1 MMSRSEREHTKQ
13 IIRDE
18 IESHRQ
24 KYDNAQLRYAYGSRS
39 AERTM
44 DKHQTLEHALE
55 AYLNSM
61 DGRDSRME
69 KLIAIDEAIRNAEKQ
84 IELYGEKSLSVR
96 VVIARIRRIV
106 NGGEIHG

>member
-1 MMSRSEREHTKQ
+1 MAAMTEKEQTKQ

-24 KYDNAQLRYAYGSRS
+24 KYENAQVRYAFGSRS

-44 DKHQTLEHALE
+44 DKHSTLERALE
-55 AYLNSM
+55 GYLNSM
-61 DGRDSRME
+61 DGRDARLE
-69 KLIAIDEAIRNAEKQ
+69 QLIAIDDAMRDAEKQ

-96 VVIARIRRIV
+96 AVIARIRRIV